1 MADELNRLNL
11 LKQQTEEL
19 EKQASIKQTLLEND
33 RRYGKPTME
42 AIEKLTSQIAE
53 NEAEITRLINAR
65 NLSNEVSLE
74 KEIDKLKNSALNALN
89 DQIGLTATLDVLQNK
104 LTDGS
109 EEEVK
114 NATRFAQI
122 LNGISDGTQD
132 LESILNIIVNED
144 LGEFNKGL
152 DDIATVLENAKNEG
166 EDLSQ
171 KFKIKLFPFSRV
183 AIK

>member
-1 MADELNRLNL
+1 MADEQNRLNL

-74 KEIDKLKNSALNALN
+74 KEIDKLKWIESEKEGR
-89 DQIGLTATLDVLQNK
+89 DIGKNK
-104 LTDGS
+104 AVFLWTKYYR
-109 EEEVK
+109 K
-114 NATRFAQI
+114 NWI
-122 LNGISDGTQD
+122 KNL
-132 LESILNIIVNED
+132 
-144 LGEFNKGL
+144 
-152 DDIATVLENAKNEG
+152 AK
-166 EDLSQ
+166 L
-171 KFKIKLFPFSRV
+171 KL
-183 AIK
+183 I